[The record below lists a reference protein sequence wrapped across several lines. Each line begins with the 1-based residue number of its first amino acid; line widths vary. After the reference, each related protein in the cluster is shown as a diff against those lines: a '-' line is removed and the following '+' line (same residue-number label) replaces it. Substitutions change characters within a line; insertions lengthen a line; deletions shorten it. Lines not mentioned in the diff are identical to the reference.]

1 MGNCPFCDGE
11 TEKISDAVEVAV
23 RQVMRAGGDVEV
35 LHDDPSRKGFDKIG
49 ALLRY

>member
-11 TEKISDAVEVAV
+11 TENIPDAVEVAV
-23 RQVMRAGGDVEV
+23 RQVMRSGGDVEV
-35 LHDDPSRKGFDKIG
+35 LHGDESRKGFDKIG